1 MFIIQHISN
10 IGKDRYE
17 VKRKRIKLCNQ
28 NINYYVEY
36 QQRKMNQSDY
46 LLRHGEPL
54 STLPKNEQVE
64 ADELL
69 NLLHPPIHTT
79 PEQLGISSISRC
91 TSEDLVICK
100 LI

>member
-36 QQRKMNQSDY
+36 QQRKTNQSDY

-54 STLPKNEQVE
+54 STLPRMNKWKQTNYLIYCTHQFT
-64 ADELL
+64 
-69 NLLHPPIHTT
+69 LHQNNWEYHQSQGALQKTW
-79 PEQLGISSISRC
+79 
-91 TSEDLVICK
+91 
-100 LI
+100 